1 MDIRGLGYVGINSL
15 NYRAWQSWGPEVIG
29 FGIGDPMPAVASL
42 ETPLGLRDDGTVY
55 LRMDDRRWRLAV
67 HPGDQEGQLA
77 YIGWELADRIAFRD
91 ALDELKNA
99 GVEFDLASEEL
110 ALERGA
116 QGMAG
121 FEDPAGFRHEVYYS
135 PFYFEDSFR
144 PGRVLQKGFRV
155 SDNVG
160 MGHIVLMVPE
170 LTDELDDFA
179 TQILGMRVF
188 GGGVSIPLTGGDG
201 GRVRTEMY
209 RGHRN
214 QRSHNLVYMEKP
226 GYRGLHHLFIEFE
239 TLDDMGRAY
248 DRVQDTNKDD
258 LIMTIG
264 RHQADTF
271 LSFYTRTPSKF
282 AFEVAW
288 GSMLVDDETF
298 VQSRPLHSFAWGL
311 DMVGPIILDH
321 LKLDNDAG
329 SAW

>member
-1 MDIRGLGYVGINSL
+1 MDIRGLGYVGIKSPNVD
-15 NYRAWQSWGPEVIG
+15 AWRSWGPEVMG
-29 FGIGDPMPAVASL
+29 FALDDPMPQVASL
-42 ETPLGLRDDGTVY
+42 ESPLRLPDDSVF

-67 HPGDQEGQLA
+67 HPGEREGELA
-77 YIGWELADRIAFRD
+77 YLGWEVADRTAFGE

-99 GVEFDLASEEL
+99 GVEFDVASEEL
-110 ALERGA
+110 SLERGV

-121 FEDPAGFRHEVYYS
+121 FHDPAGYRHEIYYS
-135 PFYFEDSFR
+135 GFYFEDSFR
-144 PGRVLQKGFRV
+144 PGRLLKEGFRTGT
-155 SDNVG
+155 NLG
-160 MGHIVLMVPE
+160 MGHAVLMVPE

-179 TQILGMRVF
+179 TRILGMRVF

-209 RGHRN
+209 RGRNN

-226 GYRGLHHLFIEFE
+226 GYYGLHHLFIEFDC
-239 TLDDMGRAY
+239 LDDMGRAY
-248 DRVQDTNKDD
+248 DLVQRSDYP

-271 LSFYTRTPSKF
+271 LSFYCQTPSAF

-288 GSMLVDDETF
+288 NSMLVDDREF

-311 DMVGPIILDH
+311 DMVGPVILDH
-321 LKLDNDAG
+321 LKIDAT
-329 SAW
+329 